1 MLLESRPPAA
11 RKSKLPSNPQR
22 QQARNPAAFAANIIP
37 QSIAAPKSAFTSNVN
52 NGNQAKSSLPAPPI
66 STPQP
71 PAPAV
76 PSKLPLYKAIYPFQ
90 SQQGGEVSFQKDDTM
105 EIVEKDENGW
115 WLARINGNEGW
126 VPSNY
131 LEECVAPKPP
141 PAPPARKRAQPPIPQ
156 QPQQQQQN
164 AQQPTPQ
171 RQPEPA
177 ITVNRTSQYG
187 DAVSVMPGVGAPT
200 TNGIPAWRAA
210 LNAKNASAHKAAN
223 DTTTAPTPASRG
235 PPVPAKPSVPGS
247 RPAPSIP
254 SSAGKPVPSIPA
266 RPQAAP
272 SPQAPPRNG
281 SPAALSLADAVS
293 VNVRAYFIR

>member
-1 MLLESRPPAA
+1 MLVHIESRPPAA

-22 QQARNPAAFAANIIP
+22 QQARNPTAFAANNTIP

-52 NGNQAKSSLPAPPI
+52 NGNQARSSLPAPPI

-71 PAPAV
+71 PAPEV

-90 SQQGGEVSFQKDDTM
+90 SQQEGEVSFQKDDTM

-131 LEECVAPKPP
+131 LEECVAPKLP
-141 PAPPARKRAQPPIPQ
+141 PAPPARRRAQPPIPQ
-156 QPQQQQQN
+156 QQQQQQN
-164 AQQPTPQ
+164 TQQPMPQ
-171 RQPEPA
+171 RQPEP
-177 ITVNRTSQYG
+177 TTSVNRTSQYG

-223 DTTTAPTPASRG
+223 DTTAAPTPASRG
-235 PPVPAKPSVPGS
+235 PPVPAKPFVPGS

-254 SSAGKPVPSIPA
+254 SSAGKPMPNIPA
-266 RPQAAP
+266 RPQQAAS
-272 SPQAPPRNG
+272 SPQAPPRNS

-293 VNVRAYFIR
+293 V